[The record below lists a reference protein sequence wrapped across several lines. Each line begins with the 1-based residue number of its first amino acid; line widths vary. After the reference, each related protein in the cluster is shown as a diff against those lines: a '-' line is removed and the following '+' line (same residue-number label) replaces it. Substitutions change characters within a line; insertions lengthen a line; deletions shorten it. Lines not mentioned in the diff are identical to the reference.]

1 VSVVGPE
8 TLSIVGEPDVD
19 DVVFGA
25 GKEEIALL
33 IEFYLRQGPLV
44 PCNEWVG
51 SNDGM
56 AIIKD
61 TNLEGELAS
70 ES

>member
-33 IEFYLRQGPLV
+33 IEFYLR
-44 PCNEWVG
+44 
-51 SNDGM
+51 
-56 AIIKD
+56 
-61 TNLEGELAS
+61 
-70 ES
+70 